1 MSPNEK
7 LKILHLIA
15 TNFVGGPEKQIIKHL
30 EQVDSSRYDIAVASY
45 IEKNQPN
52 EFIETLKKANRT
64 VFEINHSFLFDL
76 SIIDELKKILNQN
89 EINVLITHGYK
100 SNIIGY
106 YAAKSLG
113 LPQAMYVRGWTM
125 ENLKIKLYNLIEKR
139 YLKKADLIVTVAQNK
154 LKELSSLGFDH
165 NKLRCITNAVELDEP
180 TQSSPENIR
189 ERYNIPPGA
198 LLILAAGRLS
208 PEKGHKQMVNA
219 LKKLADDKIDF
230 AAIIFGEGQLMEQL
244 KEMILNLKLSDK
256 IILAGFS
263 RSWKQYLKQADL
275 LINPSLSEVM
285 PNVVLESM
293 AARCPVVATEV
304 GGVNELI
311 SDKKTGFLAQPNDPE
326 SLYNAIKTYLSQKE
340 NISEVIERGYDHIK
354 NNYSF
359 TAQADKLA
367 RLYDEL
373 YELKNKPLKGI

>member
-1 MSPNEK
+1 M
-7 LKILHLIA
+7 
-15 TNFVGGPEKQIIKHL
+15 
-30 EQVDSSRYDIAVASY
+30 
-45 IEKNQPN
+45 
-52 EFIETLKKANRT
+52 
-64 VFEINHSFLFDL
+64 
-76 SIIDELKKILNQN
+76 
-89 EINVLITHGYK
+89 VL
-100 SNIIGY
+100 
-106 YAAKSLG
+106 
-113 LPQAMYVRGWTM
+113 
-125 ENLKIKLYNLIEKR
+125 
-139 YLKKADLIVTVAQNK
+139 
-154 LKELSSLGFDH
+154 
-165 NKLRCITNAVELDEP
+165 
-180 TQSSPENIR
+180 
-189 ERYNIPPGA
+189 
-198 LLILAAGRLS
+198 
-208 PEKGHKQMVNA
+208 A

-367 RLYDEL
+367 RLYEEL